1 MKKICSTLLLT
12 LLITCMSF
20 TILPKNSMDIAY
32 TKEDVVSMTS
42 FVGYNATQNANTK
55 EVNVIN
61 NGCFIFNENYKNIE
75 FIGEINF
82 EVANSISLVMRTED
96 TISNGT
102 YNRDT
107 GYKFVWYSH
116 GAGELYRQGTLIQS
130 YPGGTIPALTDN
142 TTYLLNVK
150 IVDTTDGLVHIQI
163 AINDTIYVDYIDEDI
178 SASITGTGFGIF
190 NEGNSNYTLTGL
202 DNYAQLEVNDL
213 ADFSGYNATLDSKTN
228 NVTVINNGAFLFNS
242 DYKNISINSKIVF
255 DSTSAVQF
263 IMRSTD
269 TITSQTYSRTE
280 GYHIMWY
287 AHGALEVYRKDVLLQ
302 SLSGGEFPA
311 MAVGTDYNFNIKIIN
326 TLAGHV
332 LINVIVDGTTYVAYV
347 DRSEDGALLNSGSYG
362 MFNEGNSNY
371 IVSGNGLNYPVISPF
386 NVSSPKSSNSSN
398 NTFEDDG
405 SITLNAN
412 NAHANSGVTYE
423 LNTTGSFGYTL
434 NVTPVDPGA
443 YSSADIRFTI
453 GQRLSAGVAS
463 IPDFYYESQTAWE
476 SCGYIVH
483 WADNVVYITR
493 GSNNQYLVPSIND
506 AIYSTTCL
514 PVEYGKTYRIE
525 LSITSFAD
533 DSTRIIFK
541 IDDIIYLNYF
551 DRPQDGY
558 TPIYMPEP
566 NKDILKNDVSNYV
579 SVFSSPQV
587 ILNISPVDDEI
598 LNNASP
604 NEVTTISSD
613 LGPVDTSNSTI
624 STDLNGVPTN
634 FETGI
639 IKYTGLNSNNVLTF
653 NLNFSELGETIE
665 IGYEN
670 GYSFKFKQNK
680 VELYKNNNLIYVVD
694 STYVFIETKKD
705 YLIEFKVLN
714 LSNNKMAQISLK
726 VNNEEMVNYLD
737 SVNIINT
744 TNNFYF
750 KSDGFSGKINQIGYE
765 IPKIIILNGINAD
778 GTECADA
785 HRPFSLPNR
794 RR

>member
-1 MKKICSTLLLT
+1 M
-12 LLITCMSF
+12 
-20 TILPKNSMDIAY
+20 
-32 TKEDVVSMTS
+32 
-42 FVGYNATQNANTK
+42 
-55 EVNVIN
+55 
-61 NGCFIFNENYKNIE
+61 
-75 FIGEINF
+75 
-82 EVANSISLVMRTED
+82 
-96 TISNGT
+96 
-102 YNRDT
+102 
-107 GYKFVWYSH
+107 
-116 GAGELYRQGTLIQS
+116 
-130 YPGGTIPALTDN
+130 
-142 TTYLLNVK
+142 
-150 IVDTTDGLVHIQI
+150 
-163 AINDTIYVDYIDEDI
+163 
-178 SASITGTGFGIF
+178 
-190 NEGNSNYTLTGL
+190 
-202 DNYAQLEVNDL
+202 
-213 ADFSGYNATLDSKTN
+213 
-228 NVTVINNGAFLFNS
+228 
-242 DYKNISINSKIVF
+242 
-255 DSTSAVQF
+255 
-263 IMRSTD
+263 
-269 TITSQTYSRTE
+269 
-280 GYHIMWY
+280 
-287 AHGALEVYRKDVLLQ
+287 
-302 SLSGGEFPA
+302 
-311 MAVGTDYNFNIKIIN
+311 
-326 TLAGHV
+326 
-332 LINVIVDGTTYVAYV
+332 
-347 DRSEDGALLNSGSYG
+347 
-362 MFNEGNSNY
+362 
-371 IVSGNGLNYPVISPF
+371 
-386 NVSSPKSSNSSN
+386 
-398 NTFEDDG
+398 
-405 SITLNAN
+405 
-412 NAHANSGVTYE
+412 
-423 LNTTGSFGYTL
+423 
-434 NVTPVDPGA
+434 
-443 YSSADIRFTI
+443 
-453 GQRLSAGVAS
+453 AS

-533 DSTRIIFK
+533 DSTRIVFK

-587 ILNISPVDDEI
+587 ILNISPVDDEM

-613 LGPVDTSNSTI
+613 LGPVDTINSTI

-653 NLNFSELGETIE
+653 NLNFSEIGETIE

-765 IPKIIILNGINAD
+765 IPKIIILNGVNAD
-778 GTECADA
+778 GKGSVGKAIELGVDINSDNVI
-785 HRPFSLPNR
+785 FYVDEVKSSDDLQYSLENNLLTVNQEGTICVYAKVDDLYSDYFYIKIENPRVSFIDFPNDTVEVGSSIELNVSISDGR
-794 RR
+794 GN